1 MLNQNLSILLKQ
13 QITTTLSILLTLG
26 NFSASQNSIYG
37 QTTQE
42 EKKIEHYSSRL
53 WHLILTNKNKMVSNY

>member
-13 QITTTLSILLTLG
+13 QITMTLTILLTLG
-26 NFSASQNSIYG
+26 NLSALQNSIYG

-42 EKKIEHYSSRL
+42 EKKIEL
-53 WHLILTNKNKMVSNY
+53 L